1 VQDANMPTMVCHAD
15 WGTSPHKRWIA
26 RAYLDGSHYEA
37 RAPELVGD
45 HLTLISR
52 ARAAATN
59 TGSLLFG
66 FDFPIGIPA
75 AYAASIGV
83 TDFREFLMKLGAK
96 KWAEFYNVCENAS
109 EISKYRP
116 FYPFRPG
123 GTSHEHLLSALGVTC
138 IDDLSRQCELK
149 TAERNA
155 ACPLFWTLGA
165 NQVGKGAIVGWR
177 DVLVPALR
185 IDSTVKLWPFD
196 GGLGDLLLPGN
207 LVVAETYPAESCR
220 WLLGKPLKGKGKP
233 EVRKGASTALFGWAR
248 RRGLGLPRDLKQQ
261 IERGFPEGDDAF
273 DAVIG
278 LFGMLEVV
286 LGHRASGEPNSKAV
300 DAIEGW
306 ILGQTVD
313 ATCTRTTPDS
323 ASRATAK
330 RCSRE

>member
-1 VQDANMPTMVCHAD
+1 MPTLVCHAD

-26 RAYLDGSHYEA
+26 RADLDGGHYEA

-52 ARAAATN
+52 TREGFANA
-59 TGSLLFG
+59 SVLFG

-83 TDFREFLMKLGAK
+83 TNFREFMVKLGTK
-96 KWAEFYNVCENAS
+96 EWTDFYGVCGKAS
-109 EISKYRP
+109 EVSAYRP

-123 GTSHEHLLSALGVTC
+123 GTSHKHLLSALGVNC
-138 IDDLSRQCELK
+138 IDDLRRQCELK

-177 DVLVPALR
+177 DVITPALEN
-185 IDSTVKLWPFD
+185 DSAVKLWPFD
-196 GGLGDLLLPGN
+196 GVLRDLLRPGN
-207 LVVAETYPAESCR
+207 LVIAETYPAESCR
-220 WLLGKPLKGKGKP
+220 WLIGKPLKGKGKL
-233 EVRKGASTALFGWAR
+233 EVRKSASTDLFRWAQK
-248 RRGLGLPRDLKQQ
+248 RGVRLHPDLKQV
-261 IERGFPEGDDAF
+261 IEHGFPEGDDAF

-286 LGHRASGEPNSKAV
+286 LGHRATGEPRVRAV
-300 DAIEGW
+300 NDIEGW
-306 ILGQTVD
+306 ILGQLC
-313 ATCTRTTPDS
+313 A
-323 ASRATAK
+323 
-330 RCSRE
+330 